1 MALNA
6 GQYHIGK
13 RELMRHRSSTEEL
26 WEYHANGN
34 NGEDLRN
41 ARTTKKLIHTTK
53 KRQLKFQGPKIKKCV
68 FENLKHR

>member
-53 KRQLKFQGPKIKKCV
+53 KKTA
-68 FENLKHR
+68 